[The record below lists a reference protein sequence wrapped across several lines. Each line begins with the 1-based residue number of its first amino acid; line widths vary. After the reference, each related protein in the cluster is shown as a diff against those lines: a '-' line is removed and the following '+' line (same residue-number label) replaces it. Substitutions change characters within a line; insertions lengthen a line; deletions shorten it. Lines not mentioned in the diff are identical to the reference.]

1 MNIIPIAAGF
11 STNQMAAIGLLSG
24 CSMAGRIKFF
34 VEGPL

>member
-11 STNQMAAIGLLSG
+11 SANQVAAMGLLSG
-24 CSMAGRIKFF
+24 CYAAGRIISF